1 MLSSLLGRKIVH
13 VDLSST
19 EYAKRHESFGVPE
32 NYANMLH
39 SLDTAVKFGSENRTN
54 DVVLSMTGVKPRRFL
69 EMAEAVKSVW
79 GPVETAA

>member
-1 MLSSLLGRKIVH
+1 MLGRRIVH
-13 VDLSST
+13 VDLSSA
-19 EYAKRHESFGVPE
+19 EYAKRKEQLGVPE

-69 EMAEAVKSVW
+69 DLAQAVKSVW
-79 GPVETAA
+79 EPVEAAA